1 MFASFLPAEVGLLT
15 EPAAIDLARC
25 IQRQT
30 VWVPKQ
36 PPRAATSQTTS
47 QIAASQSAQWR
58 VATAHVQQGKG
69 TPIVLLHGFDSSLLE
84 FRRVLPLLAQHHQ
97 VWAIDLLGF
106 GFTERVREMPIS
118 PPLIKRHLYRFWQ
131 AIAQPVILIGAS
143 MGGAVA
149 VDFTL
154 THPEC
159 VRKLILIDSIGFSGS
174 FPLGR
179 LLVAPFDWLAVEW
192 LRYRKLAA
200 LNAVSA
206 LPHADPILID
216 AIRCSLLHQQMAGWN
231 EAIASFTRSGGY
243 SELTPSIAQIH
254 HPTLILWGES
264 DDVLGTADAERF
276 RGAIAHSK
284 LVWIQNSGH
293 VPHLEQPE
301 ATAREI
307 LAFG

>member
-1 MFASFLPAEVGLLT
+1 MFASFLPDEVRLLT
-15 EPAAIDLARC
+15 HPASVDLA
-25 IQRQT
+25 QRIERRVVGIPQQ
-30 VWVPKQ
+30 K
-36 PPRAATSQTTS
+36 
-47 QIAASQSAQWR
+47 AASWQVS
-58 VATAHVQQGKG
+58 TACVCQGNG
-69 TPIVLLHGFDSSLLE
+69 VPVLLLHGFDSSLLE
-84 FRRVLPLLAQHHQ
+84 FRQIFPLLANHCQ

-106 GFTERVREMPIS
+106 GFTERVKGMSINPS
-118 PPLIKRHLYRFWQ
+118 SIKRHLYSFWQ
-131 AIAQPVILIGAS
+131 RAIAQPITLIGAS

-149 VDFTL
+149 IDFTL

-159 VRKLILIDSIGFSGS
+159 VSQLVLIDSIGFSGS

-179 LLVAPFDWLAVEW
+179 RLVAPFDWLAVEW

-206 LPHADPILID
+206 LPNADPILID
-216 AIRCSLLHQQMAGWN
+216 TIRCSLLHQQMPGWN
-231 EAIASFTRSGGY
+231 QAIASFTQSGGY
-243 SELTPSIAQIH
+243 SDLAPRIAQIC

-276 RGAIAHSK
+276 RGAIAQSK

-301 ATAREI
+301 ATAKEI
-307 LAFG
+307 LASL

>member
-1 MFASFLPAEVGLLT
+1 MFASFLPAEVNLLT
-15 EPAAIDLARC
+15 HPASVSLAQQIEHRL
-25 IQRQT
+25 
-30 VWVPKQ
+30 VWVPPKQ
-36 PPRAATSQTTS
+36 S
-47 QIAASQSAQWR
+47 QIADSYPVR
-58 VATAHVQQGKG
+58 TACVCQGIG

-84 FRRVLPLLAQHHQ
+84 FRRILPLLATHGQ
-97 VWAIDLLGF
+97 VWALDLLGF
-106 GFTERVREMPIS
+106 GFTERIDGMQVNPS
-118 PPLIKRHLYRFWQ
+118 QIKRHLYSFWQ
-131 AIAQPVILIGAS
+131 TAIAQPITLIGAS

-149 VDFTL
+149 IDFTL

-159 VRKLILIDSIGFSGS
+159 VNKLVLIDSVGFSGS

-206 LPHADPILID
+206 LPNADPTLID
-216 AIRCSLLHQQMAGWN
+216 TIRCSLLHQQMPGWN

-243 SELTPSIAQIH
+243 SELAANIAEVH

-264 DDVLGTADAERF
+264 DDVLGTGDAERF

-301 ATAREI
+301 ATAKEI
-307 LAFG
+307 LAFL